1 MTLLEAAL
9 EYTKRGWAVLPVA
22 ADKTPLVPHGVKDAS
37 KDPEILRCWFNGINP
52 KSFPNPWGIAIA
64 TGTPSGFDVLDL
76 DSETLL
82 DSNTIPLAVFPV
94 TYTVKTPHGFHL
106 YYRLGAPGNRV
117 RILPQIDIRSSGG
130 YVIAPPSPGYQVISD
145 QPFAPWPSELK
156 SPRIGPGILEG
167 GRDDALYK
175 YACWL
180 RGQGVSDTDLAELVK
195 ARNWTYVPPLSE
207 REVQAKIAQALK
219 QPRGYTRQPLK
230 MIDLPDV
237 KEEKLKWSI
246 EPWLLDS
253 CVTSLEGD
261 GSVGK
266 SLLAMY
272 WCAILSQRGW
282 HCLYASAEE
291 IASTMLRPRALASG
305 VVPERISFI
314 QKQDVFKLPDSL
326 QALEDAITARGTRF
340 LVLDPLTSFFAAT
353 HDMNNHQACRG
364 IIEGLNNMAERTGCT
379 ILVIRHWNKSVDAP
393 LSARG
398 MGSKDLGNFVRSQLG
413 VIRHPENDKAF
424 LLFGIKTN
432 FADPVTAVYDKG
444 PDGSGGWHAF
454 NERLDAVWTRDRI
467 EYHVQRKGRYSR
479 EDPQRPDPQ
488 RTMVGTQVGLTPT

>member
-9 EYTKRGWAVLPVA
+9 EYAKRGWSVLPVA
-22 ADKTPLVPHGVKDAS
+22 ADKTPLTPHGVKDAS
-37 KDPEILRCWFNGINP
+37 KDPNVLLGWFGSP
-52 KSFPNPWGIAIA
+52 PTDLNPWGIAIA

-76 DSETLL
+76 DSK
-82 DSNTIPLAVFPV
+82 SIPLSSFPS
-94 TYTVKTPHGFHL
+94 THMIETPQGFHL
-106 YYRLGAPGNRV
+106 YFQLGAPGNKV
-117 RILPQIDIRSSGG
+117 GILPDVDIRTTGG
-130 YVIAPPSPGYQVISD
+130 YVIAPPSPGYSVLSNRTIS
-145 QPFAPWPSELK
+145 PWPQLIGQAEWALNQK
-156 SPRIGPGILEG
+156 PYGPGIPEG
-167 GRDDALYK
+167 NRDDALYK

-180 RGQGVSDTDLAELVK
+180 RGQGISDTDLAELVK
-195 ARNWTYVPPLSE
+195 ARNWTYLPPLSE
-207 REVQAKIAQALK
+207 REVQAKITQALK
-219 QPRGYTRQPLK
+219 QPKGYSRYSPIKT
-230 MIDLPDV
+230 IDLLNV

-266 SLLAMY
+266 SLLAMH
-272 WCAILSQRGW
+272 WCAILSQRGR

-305 VVPERISFI
+305 VVPELISFI

-326 QALEDAITARGTRF
+326 QALEDAITAKGTRF

-353 HDMNNHQACRG
+353 HDMNNHQACRT
-364 IIEGLNNMAERTGCT
+364 IVEGLNNMAERTGCT
-379 ILVIRHWNKSVDAP
+379 ILVIRHWNKTVDAP
-393 LSARG
+393 LNARG

-413 VIRHPENDKAF
+413 VIRHPEKDKAF

-444 PDGSGGWHAF
+444 PSGNGGWHAF
-454 NERLDAVWTRDRI
+454 NERLDAFWTRDRI
-467 EYHVQRKGRYSR
+467 EYHVQRKGRHSR
-479 EDPQRPDPQ
+479 PEE
-488 RTMVGTQVGLTPT
+488 G